1 MVLSGSRSLARALL
15 RTARSSRQVLS
26 TLSFHIFET
35 LFQERS
41 LTHYPIDD
49 RVNGLTEEQVQL
61 RETVFN
67 FCQKVVFQL
76 FKMASGQNATTKR
89 YKMTQSVNFSGTAL
103 P

>member
-76 FKMASGQNATTKR
+76 FKMASGQNACF
-89 YKMTQSVNFSGTAL
+89 YKEVEDDIVGQFFRN
-103 P
+103 

>member
-1 MVLSGSRSLARALL
+1 MNLFQSKYGAIWLSLPGSCSSAHREVFKTGTVLILPYIGN
-15 RTARSSRQVLS
+15 
-26 TLSFHIFET
+26 

-76 FKMASGQNATTKR
+76 FKMALGQNAFTKR
-89 YKMTQSVNFSGTAL
+89 WRMT
-103 P
+103 